1 MRIAVVKESSASEP
15 RVSASV
21 DTVKRYVSL
30 GADVVVASGAGL
42 ASGI

>member
-1 MRIAVVKESSASEP
+1 MRLSVLKETAAVEP